1 MTDLDKQYNSAQ
13 VETKWYSLW
22 ESRGYFRP
30 ASDFVTQ
37 STVPSPQF
45 LDKTQKKSGDRGP
58 SPRDSRYVIVI
69 PPPNVT
75 GMLHMGHALNNV
87 IQDILVRWNR
97 MKGRDT
103 LWVPGVDHAGI
114 ATQNV
119 VEKKIAKEKK
129 TRWDLGREKFLEEVW
144 KWKHEHGSTITRQ
157 LRRLGASCDW
167 TRERFT
173 MDDGLSK
180 AVREAFVT
188 LYERGLI
195 YRGNYIINWCPR
207 CQTALSDEEAAHKD
221 VQGGLYHIKYPIVKS
236 PSPGFQPPSSSGR
249 GGREGVGIDHIVV
262 ATTRPET
269 MLGDTAVAVHPND
282 PRYKHLIGKKVVLP
296 LMNREIPVIA
306 DAFVDPEFGT
316 GIVKVTP
323 AHDPNDF
330 AMGRRH
336 KLEQINVMTP
346 DGKINE
352 RGGVY
357 KGMDRFEARK
367 KILQDLE
374 EQGLF
379 VRRDSHLHAVG
390 HCYRCDTVVEP
401 YLSKQWFVKM
411 QPLAEKALK
420 AHEQGKTVFFPN
432 RWTKVYLNWLR
443 GIRDWCISRQIWWGH
458 PIPAWH
464 CRACAESTD
473 HRSHAM
479 DPGLSTVDTMKGIIV
494 ARETPKECPHC
505 QSKDLVQDPDVLDT
519 WFSSWLWPF
528 STLGWPDK
536 TGDLKKF
543 YPTSDLV
550 TAPEIIF
557 FWVARMI
564 MAGLEF
570 LGEVPFHRI
579 YIHGTVRAASG
590 LKMSKSLG
598 NSIDPLEVIE
608 AIGADALR
616 YSLVMLSAQ
625 DVYLSREKFEVGRNF
640 TTKVWNACR
649 FVLMQI
655 QDLESASTDAGQF
668 KRLELSLP
676 NRWILSR
683 FEEKA
688 AGVERLLS
696 QFGLAQ
702 AAAELYHFVW
712 DDFCDWYIELA
723 KPMVQSGDVPPQSVG
738 GQAALKLQT
747 QKVLFFVCE
756 RILRLLHP
764 FMPFMTEE
772 IWQRFKEKA
781 TGRMSLPHVSSGNPG
796 RGSPIKA
803 FGDDEKNEWP
813 ESIMFAGW
821 PHDGPK
827 HFYDAEAQKAIGLL
841 QDAVSGIRDLRAR
854 FQIAPTDKLKAVIVC
869 KEKGAREVLTAFER
883 EVKTLGRLAELQCV
897 RTFEKKGAMVANA
910 FPSFDVFISVEGILD
925 LEKEKKR
932 LGKKI
937 RETEA
942 WIKSIRK
949 KVENPSFAE
958 KAPKEILEKEK
969 EKLEDAQKLLLSYK
983 TQLTSF

>member
-1 MTDLDKQYNSAQ
+1 MLDKQYNSKE
-13 VETKWYSLW
+13 VERKWYRLW
-22 ESRGYFRP
+22 EEKGFFRP
-30 ASDFVTQ
+30 ATDHGR
-37 STVPSPQF
+37 
-45 LDKTQKKSGDRGP
+45 KTAGKS
-58 SPRDSRYVIVI
+58 YAIVI

-75 GMLHMGHALNNV
+75 GILHMGHALNNS

-97 MKGRDT
+97 MRGRDT

-119 VEKKIAKEKK
+119 VEKKLAKEKK

-144 KWKHEHGSTITRQ
+144 KWKHDHGSTITRQ

-173 MDDGLSK
+173 MDEGLSK

-221 VQGGLYHIKYPIVKS
+221 VQGGLYHIKYPIAGKS
-236 PSPGFQPPSSSGR
+236 GPYEKMG
-249 GGREGVGIDHIVV
+249 EDHIVV

-269 MLGDTAVAVHPND
+269 MLGDTAVAIHPKD
-282 PRYKHLIGKKVVLP
+282 PRYQHLIGKKVILP
-296 LMNREIPVIA
+296 LVNREIPVIT
-306 DAFVDPEFGT
+306 DEFVDPEFGT
-316 GIVKVTP
+316 GMVKVTP

-330 AMGRRH
+330 AMGHRH
-336 KLEQINVMTP
+336 NLEQVNVMTP

-352 RGGVY
+352 NGGPY

-367 KILQDLE
+367 KILVDLE
-374 EQGLF
+374 AQGLF
-379 VRRDSHLHAVG
+379 IKRDSHLHAVG

-420 AHEQGKTVFFPN
+420 AHEQGKTVFYPD

-458 PIPAWH
+458 QIPAWH
-464 CRACAESTD
+464 CAYCAKDDGNRMTD
-473 HRSHAM
+473 EVKKDLASSSVHHS
-479 DPGLSTVDTMKGIIV
+479 SSKGITV
-494 ARETPKECPHC
+494 AREKPSKCPTC
-505 QSKDLVQDPDVLDT
+505 GGTDLKQDPDVLDT

-528 STLGWPDK
+528 STLGWPEK
-536 TGDLKKF
+536 TEDLKKF

-570 LGEVPFHRI
+570 MLEVPFRQI

-608 AIGADALR
+608 EMGADALR

-625 DVYLSREKFEVGRNF
+625 DVFLSREKFEVGRNF
-640 TTKVWNACR
+640 ANKVWNACR
-649 FVLMQI
+649 FVLMQLG
-655 QDLESASTDAGQF
+655 DLKDASADPGQF
-668 KRLELSLP
+668 KQSELSLP
-676 NRWILSR
+676 SRWILSR
-683 FEEKA
+683 LEERTA
-688 AGVERLLS
+688 AVEKHLG

-702 AAAELYHFVW
+702 AASDLYHFVW

-723 KPMVQSGDVPPQSVG
+723 KPMIQSADPS
-738 GQAALKLQT
+738 LKLQT
-747 QKVLFFVCE
+747 QKVLFYVTE
-756 RILRLLHP
+756 KILRLLQP
-764 FMPFMTEE
+764 FMPFITEE
-772 IWQRFKEKA
+772 IWQTFKQKA
-781 TGRMSLPHVSSGNPG
+781 SDA
-796 RGSPIKA
+796 KA
-803 FGDDEKNEWP
+803 WP
-813 ESIMFAGW
+813 ETLMFAGW
-821 PHDGPK
+821 PHTENPVFRDT
-827 HFYDAEAQKAIGLL
+827 AAQKAIGLL
-841 QDAVSGIRDLRAR
+841 QDAVGGIRDLRTR
-854 FQIAPTDKLKAVIVC
+854 FQIAPQNKLKAVIAC
-869 KEKGAREVLTAFER
+869 KEQATREVLRQFER
-883 EVKTLGRLAELQCV
+883 EVKALARLETLEITGE
-897 RTFEKKGAMVANA
+897 FKKQGAMVANA
-910 FPSFDVFISVEGILD
+910 FADFNVFVSLEGILD
-925 LEKEKKR
+925 LEEEKKR
-932 LGKKI
+932 LRKKI
-937 RETEA
+937 AETGQ
-942 WIKSIRK
+942 WIENIRK
-949 KVENPSFAE
+949 KIENPSFAE

-969 EKLEDAQKLLLSYK
+969 EKLNDAKSLLLSFQ
-983 TQLTSF
+983 TQLAGL

>member
-1 MTDLDKQYNSAQ
+1 MTLETRFNPAD
-13 VETKWYSLW
+13 VETRFYQEW
-22 ESRGYFRP
+22 ESKGYFRP
-30 ASDFVTQ
+30 ASDRVGSGSFSDSGKRCLT
-37 STVPSPQF
+37 PLPN
-45 LDKTQKKSGDRGP
+45 DEGDRHHFKEQNGA
-58 SPRDSRYVIVI
+58 SPRPYVIVI

-75 GMLHMGHALNNV
+75 GILHMGHALNNS
-87 IQDILVRWNR
+87 IQDILTRWHR
-97 MKGRDT
+97 MKGIDT

-119 VEKKIAKEKK
+119 VEKKLAKEKK

-144 KWKHEHGSTITRQ
+144 KWKDEHGSTITRQ

-173 MDDGLSK
+173 MDEGLSK

-221 VQGGLYHIKYPIVKS
+221 VQGGLYHIKYPICGKN
-236 PSPGFQPPSSSGR
+236 PPYEEMG
-249 GGREGVGIDHIVV
+249 EDHIVV

-269 MLGDTAVAVHPND
+269 MLGDTAVAVHPTD
-282 PRYKHLIGKKVVLP
+282 PRYKHLIGKKVLLP
-296 LMNREIPVIA
+296 LVNREILVIA
-306 DAFVDPEFGT
+306 DEFVDPEFGT

-330 AMGRRH
+330 AMGHRH

-346 DGKINE
+346 NGKINE
-352 RGGVY
+352 HGGAY

-367 KILQDLE
+367 QILKDLE
-374 EQGLF
+374 AQELF

-420 AHEQGKTVFFPN
+420 AHEQGKTVFYPD

-458 PIPAWH
+458 QIPVWYD
-464 CRACAESTD
+464 EEEN
-473 HRSHAM
+473 
-479 DPGLSTVDTMKGIIV
+479 IYV
-494 ARETPKECPHC
+494 ARSEQEAREQSRKKRGKEVN
-505 QSKDLVQDPDVLDT
+505 LIQDPDVLDT

-528 STLGWPDK
+528 STLGWPAK
-536 TGDLKKF
+536 TEDLKKF

-570 LGEVPFHRI
+570 MGEVPFHRI

-598 NSIDPLEVIE
+598 NVIDPLEIVE
-608 AIGADALR
+608 EMGADALR

-640 TTKVWNACR
+640 TNKVWNACR
-649 FVLMQI
+649 FVLMQ
-655 QDLESASTDAGQF
+655 LEDFKEASVDPKQF
-668 KRLELSLP
+668 DKIELSLP
-676 NRWILSR
+676 SRWILSL

-688 AGVERLLS
+688 AQVERH
-696 QFGLAQ
+696 LAQ
-702 AAAELYHFVW
+702 FEMSQAATELYHFVW

-723 KPMVQSGDVPPQSVG
+723 KPMILSQD
-738 GQAALKLQT
+738 AALKLQT

-756 RILRLLHP
+756 RILRLLNP
-764 FMPFMTEE
+764 FMPFVTET
-772 IWQRFKEKA
+772 IWGNFKEKA
-781 TGRMSLPHVSSGNPG
+781 KDAKT
-796 RGSPIKA
+796 
-803 FGDDEKNEWP
+803 WP
-813 ESIMFAGW
+813 ESLMLAHW
-821 PHDGPK
+821 PLESARRFENK
-827 HFYDAEAQKAIGLL
+827 EAQKAIG
-841 QDAVSGIRDLRAR
+841 DAPGSGERNPGSARPVSDRASE
-854 FQIAPTDKLKAVIVC
+854 Q
-869 KEKGAREVLTAFER
+869 
-883 EVKTLGRLAELQCV
+883 
-897 RTFEKKGAMVANA
+897 
-910 FPSFDVFISVEGILD
+910 VESCRGVQRA
-925 LEKEKKR
+925 K
-932 LGKKI
+932 
-937 RETEA
+937 
-942 WIKSIRK
+942 
-949 KVENPSFAE
+949 
-958 KAPKEILEKEK
+958 
-969 EKLEDAQKLLLSYK
+969 DAGYPQGV
-983 TQLTSF
+983 

>member
-1 MTDLDKQYNSAQ
+1 
-13 VETKWYSLW
+13 
-22 ESRGYFRP
+22 
-30 ASDFVTQ
+30 
-37 STVPSPQF
+37 
-45 LDKTQKKSGDRGP
+45 
-58 SPRDSRYVIVI
+58 
-69 PPPNVT
+69 
-75 GMLHMGHALNNV
+75 MGHALNSS
-87 IQDILVRWNR
+87 IQDILIRWNR

-119 VEKKIAKEKK
+119 VEKKLAKEKK
-129 TRWDLGREKFLEEVW
+129 TRWDVGREKFLEEVW
-144 KWKHEHGSTITRQ
+144 KWKNEHGSTITLQ
-157 LRRLGASCDW
+157 LRRLGSSCDW

-173 MDDGLSK
+173 MDEGLSK

-221 VQGGLYHIKYPIVKS
+221 MQGGLYHIKYPIAGKS
-236 PSPGFQPPSSSGR
+236 GPYEKMG
-249 GGREGVGIDHIVV
+249 EDHIVV

-269 MLGDTAVAVHPND
+269 MLGDTAVAVHPTD
-282 PRYKHLIGKKVVLP
+282 PRYIHLIGKKVILP
-296 LMNREIPVIA
+296 LLNREIPVIA
-306 DAFVDPEFGT
+306 DDFVDPEFGT

-330 AMGRRH
+330 AMGHRH
-336 KLEQINVMTP
+336 HLEQINVMTP
-346 DGKINE
+346 DAKINE
-352 RGGVY
+352 HGGIY

-390 HCYRCDTVVEP
+390 HCYRCDTVIEP

-420 AHEQGKTVFFPN
+420 AHEQGKTVFTPD

-458 PIPAWH
+458 RLPVWY
-464 CRACAESTD
+464 CAKCAQSQAGKTTD
-473 HRSHAM
+473 QRPQTTAKDLQSAVC
-479 DPGLSTVDTMKGIIV
+479 GLQSDGAIV
-494 ARETPKECPHC
+494 SREDITECPHC
-505 QSKDLVQDPDVLDT
+505 GSKDIKRDPDVLDT

-528 STLGWPDK
+528 STLGWPPENQASLAKGGPDK
-536 TGDLKKF
+536 TEDLKKF

-570 LGEVPFHRI
+570 MGEVPFQQVH
-579 YIHGTVRAASG
+579 IHGTVRAATG

-608 AIGADALR
+608 EMGADALR

-640 TTKVWNACR
+640 ANKVWNACR
-649 FVLMQI
+649 FVLMQLA
-655 QDLESASTDAGQF
+655 DLKDASSDPEQF
-668 KRLELSLP
+668 EKMDLSLP
-676 NRWILSR
+676 SRWILSR
-683 FEEKA
+683 LEEKTA
-688 AGVERLLS
+688 AIEKHLT

-702 AAAELYHFVW
+702 AATELYHFVW

-723 KPMVQSGDVPPQSVG
+723 KPMVLSED
-738 GQAALKLQT
+738 ATLRLQT

-756 RILRLLHP
+756 RMLRLLHP

-772 IWQRFKEKA
+772 IWQTFKQKA
-781 TGRMSLPHVSSGNPG
+781 ADAKT
-796 RGSPIKA
+796 
-803 FGDDEKNEWP
+803 WP
-813 ESIMFAGW
+813 ESIMFVVW
-821 PHDGPK
+821 PNEEKKRFHDEK
-827 HFYDAEAQKAIGLL
+827 AQEAIGLL
-841 QDAVSGIRDLRAR
+841 QDAVCGIRDLRVR
-854 FQIAPTDKLKAVIVC
+854 FQIAPTDKLKAIIVC
-869 KEKGAREVLTAFER
+869 KEQATLETVRVFER
-883 EVKTLGRLAELQCV
+883 EVKVLGRLAELQCV
-897 RTFEKKGAMVANA
+897 REFEKKGAMAANSFAA
-910 FPSFDVFISVEGILD
+910 FDIFISLEGILD
-925 LEKEKKR
+925 PEEEKKR
-932 LGKKI
+932 LQKKI
-937 RETEA
+937 QETEQ
-942 WIKSIRK
+942 WIEAIRK

-969 EKLEDAQKLLLSYK
+969 EKLADAKKLLVSYQ
-983 TQLTSF
+983 TQLASF

>member
-1 MTDLDKQYNSAQ
+1 MDLDKQYNSKE

-22 ESRGYFRP
+22 EAKGYFRP
-30 ASDFVTQ
+30 ASDGVAQTSDQ
-37 STVPSPQF
+37 RLATSDSKDKSRVPSPE
-45 LDKTQKKSGDRGP
+45 
-58 SPRDSRYVIVI
+58 SRPYVIVI

-75 GMLHMGHALNNV
+75 GILHMGHALNNA

-119 VEKKIAKEKK
+119 VEKKLAKEKK
-129 TRWDLGREKFLEEVW
+129 TRWDVGREAFLKEVW
-144 KWKHEHGSTITRQ
+144 KWKNEHGSTITRQ

-173 MDDGLSK
+173 MDEGLSK

-221 VQGGLYHIKYPIVKS
+221 VQGGLYHIKYPIVGKNG
-236 PSPGFQPPSSSGR
+236 PYEKMG
-249 GGREGVGIDHIVV
+249 EDHIVV

-282 PRYKHLIGKKVVLP
+282 PRYKHLIGKKVILP
-296 LMNREIPVIA
+296 LLNREIPVIA
-306 DAFVDPEFGT
+306 DEFVDPEFGT

-330 AMGRRH
+330 AMGHRH

-352 RGGVY
+352 HGGAY

-374 EQGLF
+374 ELGFF

-390 HCYRCDTVVEP
+390 HCYRCDTVIEP

-411 QPLAEKALK
+411 QPLAEKALR
-420 AHEQGKTVFFPN
+420 AHREGKTKFYPD
-432 RWTKVYLNWLR
+432 RWTKVYTNWLE

-458 PIPAWH
+458 QIPAWH
-464 CRACAESTD
+464 CLQCQAAGNGERGTGND
-473 HRSHAM
+473 
-479 DPGLSTVDTMKGIIV
+479 GIIV
-494 ARETPKECPHC
+494 SREEPKECPTC
-505 QSKDLVQDPDVLDT
+505 ASKDIKRDQDVLDT

-528 STLGWPDK
+528 STLGWPDVNSE
-536 TGDLKKF
+536 DLKKF

-570 LGEVPFHRI
+570 LSEVPFTRVH
-579 YIHGTVRAASG
+579 IHGTVRAASG

-608 AIGADALR
+608 EMGADALR

-640 TTKVWNACR
+640 ANKVWNACR
-649 FVLMQI
+649 FVLMQLG
-655 QDLESASTDAGQF
+655 DFKEASTDPAQF
-668 KRLELSLP
+668 EPMKLSLP
-676 NRWILSR
+676 SRWILSR
-683 FEEKA
+683 FEEKTA
-688 AGVERLLS
+688 EIERYLT

-702 AAAELYHFVW
+702 AATELYHLVW

-723 KPMVQSGDVPPQSVG
+723 KPMLLSEDK
-738 GQAALKLQT
+738 ALKEQT

-756 RILRLLHP
+756 RMLRFLHP
-764 FMPFMTEE
+764 FMPFITEE
-772 IWQRFKEKA
+772 IWQKFKEKA
-781 TGRMSLPHVSSGNPG
+781 STQDNLVGAPAGCTYGVNSGFWADTIMLAP
-796 RGSPIKA
+796 
-803 FGDDEKNEWP
+803 WP
-813 ESIMFAGW
+813 FDGEQRF
-821 PHDGPK
+821 HDL
-827 HFYDAEAQKAIGLL
+827 EAQKAIGLL
-841 QDAVSGIRDLRAR
+841 QDAVGGIRDLRVR
-854 FQIAPTDKLKAVIVC
+854 FQIAPTDKLTAVIVC
-869 KEKGAREVLTAFER
+869 KEQRTLETLRVFER
-883 EVKTLGRLAELQCV
+883 EVKVLGRLAELQCV
-897 RTFEKKGAMVANA
+897 LEFQKKGAMAANSFA
-910 FPSFDVFISVEGILD
+910 AFDVFISLEGILD
-925 LEKEKKR
+925 PEEEKKR
-932 LGKKI
+932 LQKKI
-937 RETEA
+937 RETEQ
-942 WIKSIRK
+942 WIGNIRK
-949 KVENPSFAE
+949 KVENPSFAQ

-969 EKLEDAQKLLLSYK
+969 EKLTDANKLLVSYQ
-983 TQLTSF
+983 TQLASF

>member
-1 MTDLDKQYNSAQ
+1 MAELDKQYNSKQ
-13 VETKWYSLW
+13 VEEKWYRLW
-22 ESRGYFRP
+22 EEKGYFRP
-30 ASDFVTQ
+30 ASDGVASQ
-37 STVPSPQF
+37 VSS
-45 LDKTQKKSGDRGP
+45 LKSQP
-58 SPRDSRYVIVI
+58 YVIVI

-75 GMLHMGHALNNV
+75 GILHMGHALNGS
-87 IQDILVRWNR
+87 IQDILIRWNR

-119 VEKKIAKEKK
+119 VEKKLAKEKK
-129 TRWDLGREKFLEEVW
+129 TRWDLGREAFLQEVW
-144 KWKHEHGSTITRQ
+144 KWKNEHGSTITRQ

-167 TRERFT
+167 SRERFT
-173 MDDGLSK
+173 MDEGLTQ

-221 VQGGLYHIKYPIVKS
+221 MQGGLYHIKYPCL
-236 PSPGFQPPSSSGR
+236 PAGR
-249 GGREGVGIDHIVV
+249 RSVDLKGPYEKMGEDHIVV

-269 MLGDTAVAVHPND
+269 MLGDTAVAVHPDD
-282 PRYKHLIGKKVVLP
+282 PRYQHLIGKKVLLP
-296 LMNREIPVIA
+296 LVNREIPVIA
-306 DAFVDPEFGT
+306 DTFVDPEFGT

-330 AMGRRH
+330 AMGHRH
-336 KLEQINVMTP
+336 DLEQINVMTP

-352 RGGVY
+352 HGGVY
-357 KGMDRFEARK
+357 QGMDRFEARK

-374 EQGLF
+374 EQQLF

-411 QPLAEKALK
+411 KPLAEKAIQ
-420 AHEQGKTVFFPN
+420 AHAQGKTVITPD
-432 RWTKVYLNWLR
+432 RWTKVYLNWLH
-443 GIRDWCISRQIWWGH
+443 GMRDWCISRQIWWGH
-458 PIPAWH
+458 QIPAWH
-464 CRACAESTD
+464 CKPCQDAGND
-473 HRSHAM
+473 
-479 DPGLSTVDTMKGIIV
+479 GIV
-494 ARETPKECPHC
+494 VSRTPPEKCPHC
-505 QSKDLVQDPDVLDT
+505 GGKDLVQDPDVLDT

-536 TGDLKKF
+536 NAADLKKF
-543 YPTSDLV
+543 YPTSDLI

-570 LGEVPFHRI
+570 LGEVPFTRVNL
-579 YIHGTVRAASG
+579 HGTVRAASG

-608 AIGADALR
+608 EMGADALR

-640 TTKVWNACR
+640 ANKVWNACR
-649 FVLMQI
+649 FVLMQ
-655 QDLESASTDAGQF
+655 LEGFNEASTDPEQF
-668 KRLELSLP
+668 KKDALSLP
-676 NRWILSR
+676 SRWILSR
-683 FEEKA
+683 FEEKTA
-688 AGVERLLS
+688 EIERLLS

-702 AAAELYHFVW
+702 AATELYHLVW
-712 DDFCDWYIELA
+712 NDFCDWYIELA
-723 KPMVQSGDVPPQSVG
+723 KPMVLSENH
-738 GQAALKLQT
+738 ALKLET

-756 RILRLLHP
+756 RMLRLLHP
-764 FMPFMTEE
+764 FMPFLTEE
-772 IWQRFKEKA
+772 IWQTFRQKA
-781 TGRMSLPHVSSGNPG
+781 VDSKSWPG
-796 RGSPIKA
+796 TVMLA
-803 FGDDEKNEWP
+803 V
-813 ESIMFAGW
+813 W
-821 PHDGPK
+821 PHEEGKRFHDV
-827 HFYDAEAQKAIGLL
+827 EAQEAIGLL
-841 QDAVSGIRDLRAR
+841 QDAVGGIRDLRVR

-869 KEKGAREVLTAFER
+869 KEQGTLDILKQFER
-883 EVKTLGRLAELQCV
+883 EVKVLGRLAELQCV
-897 RTFEKKGAMVANA
+897 REFQKQGAMAANSFA
-910 FPSFDVFISVEGILD
+910 AFDVFVSLEGIVD
-925 LEKEKKR
+925 PDEEKKR
-932 LGKKI
+932 LQKKI
-937 RETEA
+937 QETVQ
-942 WIKSIRK
+942 WIENIRK

-969 EKLEDAQKLLLSYK
+969 EKLEDAKKLLVSYQ

>member
-1 MTDLDKQYNSAQ
+1 MELDKQYNSKQ
-13 VETKWYSLW
+13 VETKWYTLW
-22 ESRGYFRP
+22 EAKGYFRP
-30 ASDFVTQ
+30 QSDRVAQIADHRLQTAAKTKEKSPVSSLQ
-37 STVPSPQF
+37 SEVRP
-45 LDKTQKKSGDRGP
+45 
-58 SPRDSRYVIVI
+58 YVIVI

-75 GMLHMGHALNNV
+75 GILHMGHALNNS
-87 IQDILVRWNR
+87 IQDVLVRWNR
-97 MKGRDT
+97 MRGRDT

-119 VEKKIAKEKK
+119 VEKKLAKEKK
-129 TRWDLGREKFLEEVW
+129 TRWDVGREAFLKEVW

-173 MDDGLSK
+173 MDEGLSK

-195 YRGNYIINWCPR
+195 YRGHYIINWCPR

-221 VQGGLYHIKYPIVKS
+221 VQGGLYHIKYPIAGKS
-236 PSPGFQPPSSSGR
+236 VPFEKMG
-249 GGREGVGIDHIVV
+249 EDHIVV

-269 MLGDTAVAVHPND
+269 MLGDTAVAVHPDD
-282 PRYKHLIGKKVVLP
+282 PRYKHLIGKQVILP
-296 LMNREIPVIA
+296 LMDRGIPVIT
-306 DAFVDPEFGT
+306 DEFVDPEFGT

-330 AMGRRH
+330 AMGHRH
-336 KLEQINVMTP
+336 KLEQINIMTP

-352 RGGVY
+352 NGGAY
-357 KGMDRFEARK
+357 RGMDRFEARK
-367 KILQDLE
+367 KILKDLE

-401 YLSKQWFVKM
+401 YLSQQWFVKM

-420 AHEQGKTVFFPN
+420 AHRQGKTVFYPD
-432 RWTKVYLNWLR
+432 RWTKVYLNWLG

-458 PIPAWH
+458 RLPVWYCSKCEQTQTGKTTEKSLQSEVCSLKPH
-464 CRACAESTD
+464 
-473 HRSHAM
+473 
-479 DPGLSTVDTMKGIIV
+479 GVIV
-494 ARETPKECPHC
+494 SREDIEQCPHC
-505 QSKDLVQDPDVLDT
+505 RSKDIRRDEDVLDT

-528 STLGWPDK
+528 STLGWPAK

-570 LGEVPFHRI
+570 MGEVPFTQIH
-579 YIHGTVRAASG
+579 IHGTVRAATG

-608 AIGADALR
+608 EMGADALR

-640 TTKVWNACR
+640 ANKVWNACR
-649 FVLMQI
+649 FVLMQ
-655 QDLESASTDAGQF
+655 LEGLETASADPGQF
-668 KRLELSLP
+668 KNETLSLP
-676 NRWILSR
+676 SRWILSR

-688 AGVERLLS
+688 AAIEKHLS

-702 AAAELYHFVW
+702 AATELYHFVW

-723 KPMVQSGDVPPQSVG
+723 KPMTQSSD
-738 GQAALKLQT
+738 AALKLQT
-747 QKVLFFVCE
+747 QKVLFYVTE

-764 FMPFMTEE
+764 FMPFITEE
-772 IWQRFKEKA
+772 IWQTFKQKA
-781 TGRMSLPHVSSGNPG
+781 AG
-796 RGSPIKA
+796 A
-803 FGDDEKNEWP
+803 EAWP
-813 ESIMFAGW
+813 ETLLFAGW
-821 PHDGPK
+821 PYDGGKKFHDAK
-827 HFYDAEAQKAIGLL
+827 AQKAIGLL
-841 QDAVSGIRDLRAR
+841 QDAVGGIRDLRVR
-854 FQIAPTDKLKAVIVC
+854 SQIAPTEKLKAVIVC
-869 KEKGAREVLTAFER
+869 KEKGTQEALQTFER

-897 RTFEKKGAMVANA
+897 RTFQKKGAMAASSFAA
-910 FPSFDVFISVEGILD
+910 FDIFVSLEGILD
-925 LEKEKKR
+925 PEAEKKR
-932 LGKKI
+932 LQKKI
-937 RETEA
+937 QETEQ
-942 WIKSIRK
+942 WIENIRK

-969 EKLEDAQKLLLSYK
+969 EKLHDAKSLLVSYQ
-983 TQLTSF
+983 TQLAGL

>member
-1 MTDLDKQYNSAQ
+1 MDLDKQYNSKQ

-22 ESRGYFRP
+22 EAKGYFRP
-30 ASDFVTQ
+30 ASDSVAQTTDPKLPSADKKKTATADHGQ
-37 STVPSPQF
+37 SSVDAP
-45 LDKTQKKSGDRGP
+45 
-58 SPRDSRYVIVI
+58 YVIVI

-75 GMLHMGHALNNV
+75 GILHMGHALNSS

-97 MKGRDT
+97 MKGEDT

-119 VEKKIAKEKK
+119 VEKKLAKEKK
-129 TRWDLGREKFLEEVW
+129 TRWDLGREAFLKEVW
-144 KWKHEHGSTITRQ
+144 KWKNEHGSTITRQ

-173 MDDGLSK
+173 MDEGLSK

-221 VQGGLYHIKYPIVKS
+221 VQGGLYHIKYPIVGKNS
-236 PSPGFQPPSSSGR
+236 PYEKMG
-249 GGREGVGIDHIVV
+249 EDHVVV

-282 PRYKHLIGKKVVLP
+282 PRYKHLIGKKVLLP
-296 LMNREIPVIA
+296 LLNREIPVIA
-306 DAFVDPEFGT
+306 DDFVDPEFGT

-330 AMGRRH
+330 AMGHRH
-336 KLEQINVMTP
+336 KLEQINVMTA

-352 RGGVY
+352 NGGVY

-390 HCYRCDTVVEP
+390 HCYRCDTVIEP

-420 AHEQGKTVFFPN
+420 AHEHGKTVFYPD

-458 PIPAWH
+458 QIPAWH
-464 CRACAESTD
+464 CARCAQDNGGRMADGEKIKTSSTIHPPPSD
-473 HRSHAM
+473 
-479 DPGLSTVDTMKGIIV
+479 GIIV
-494 ARETPKECPHC
+494 SRTAPEKCPHC
-505 QSKDLVQDPDVLDT
+505 GSKDLTQDPDVLDT

-536 TGDLKKF
+536 TEDLKKF

-564 MAGLEF
+564 MAGMEF
-570 LGEVPFHRI
+570 MGEVPFRQIH
-579 YIHGTVRAASG
+579 IHGTVRAASG

-608 AIGADALR
+608 EMGADALR

-640 TTKVWNACR
+640 ANKVWNACR
-649 FVLMQI
+649 FVLMQLG
-655 QDLESASTDAGQF
+655 DFKDASLDPAQF
-668 KRLELSLP
+668 KKTELSLP
-676 NRWILSR
+676 SRWILSR
-683 FEEKA
+683 LEEKTA
-688 AGVERLLS
+688 LIEKHLS
-696 QFGLAQ
+696 EFGLAQ
-702 AAAELYHFVW
+702 VATELYHFVW

-723 KPMVQSGDVPPQSVG
+723 KPMTQGAEGP
-738 GQAALKLQT
+738 LKLQT
-747 QKVLFFVCE
+747 QKVLFYVTE
-756 RILRLLHP
+756 KILRLLHP
-764 FMPFMTEE
+764 FMPFITEE
-772 IWQRFKEKA
+772 IWQTFKQKA
-781 TGRMSLPHVSSGNPG
+781 SDAKS
-796 RGSPIKA
+796 
-803 FGDDEKNEWP
+803 WP
-813 ESIMFAGW
+813 ETIMFAGW
-821 PHDGPK
+821 PCDEKKEFHD
-827 HFYDAEAQKAIGLL
+827 DEAQKSISLL
-841 QDAVSGIRDLRAR
+841 QNAVGGLRDLRVR
-854 FQIAPTDKLKAVIVC
+854 FQISPTDKLAAVIVC
-869 KEKGAREVLTAFER
+869 KEQGTLEIVQAFEH
-883 EVKTLGRLAELQCV
+883 EVKVLGRLAGLQCV
-897 RTFEKKGAMVANA
+897 REFQKKGAMAASSFAA
-910 FPSFDVFISVEGILD
+910 FDIFISLEGILD
-925 LEKEKKR
+925 PEAEKKR
-932 LGKKI
+932 LQKKI
-937 RETEA
+937 QETEQ
-942 WIKSIRK
+942 WIETIRK
-949 KVENPSFAE
+949 KVENSSFAE

-969 EKLEDAQKLLLSYK
+969 EKLADAKKLLVSYHA
-983 TQLTSF
+983 QLASF

>member
-1 MTDLDKQYNSAQ
+1 MDLDKQYNSKE
-13 VETKWYSLW
+13 VEQKWYRLW
-22 ESRGYFRP
+22 EEKGYFRP
-30 ASDFVTQ
+30 QSDR
-37 STVPSPQF
+37 STGHGMRDTEKLNVARAP
-45 LDKTQKKSGDRGP
+45 GGRGP
-58 SPRDSRYVIVI
+58 YVIVI

-75 GMLHMGHALNNV
+75 GILHMGHALNNS

-119 VEKKIAKEKK
+119 VEKKLAKEKK

-144 KWKHEHGSTITRQ
+144 KWKHDHGSTITRQ

-173 MDDGLSK
+173 MDEGLSK

-221 VQGGLYHIKYPIVKS
+221 VQGGLYHIKYPIAGKQG
-236 PSPGFQPPSSSGR
+236 PYEKMG
-249 GGREGVGIDHIVV
+249 EDHIVV

-269 MLGDTAVAVHPND
+269 MLGDTAVAIHPKD
-282 PRYKHLIGKKVVLP
+282 PRYQHLIGKKVLLP
-296 LMNREIPVIA
+296 LVNREIPVIT
-306 DAFVDPEFGT
+306 DEFVDPEFGT
-316 GIVKVTP
+316 GMVKVTP

-330 AMGRRH
+330 AMGHRH
-336 KLEQINVMTP
+336 NLEQVNVMTP

-352 RGGVY
+352 HGGPY

-367 KILQDLE
+367 KILVDLE
-374 EQGLF
+374 AQGLF
-379 VRRDSHLHAVG
+379 IKRDSHLHAVG

-411 QPLAEKALK
+411 QPLADKALK
-420 AHEQGKTVFFPN
+420 AHEQGKTVFYPD

-458 PIPAWH
+458 RLPVWYCSKCEQSQTPVNGERQTGNEKGSAFSVPH
-464 CRACAESTD
+464 S
-473 HRSHAM
+473 
-479 DPGLSTVDTMKGIIV
+479 PGIIV
-494 ARETPKECPHC
+494 SRTDINACPHC
-505 QSKDLVQDPDVLDT
+505 GSKDIKRDEDVLDT

-528 STLGWPDK
+528 STLGWPEK
-536 TGDLKKF
+536 TEDLKKF

-570 LGEVPFHRI
+570 MGEAPFNQI

-608 AIGADALR
+608 EMGADALR

-625 DVYLSREKFEVGRNF
+625 DVFLSREKFEVGRNF
-640 TTKVWNACR
+640 ANKVWNACR
-649 FVLMQI
+649 FALMQLG
-655 QDLESASTDAGQF
+655 DLKEASVDPEQF
-668 KRLELSLP
+668 KKNELSLP
-676 NRWILSR
+676 SRWILSR
-683 FEEKA
+683 LEERTAVIEKHLA
-688 AGVERLLS
+688 

-702 AAAELYHFVW
+702 AATDLYHFVW

-723 KPMVQSGDVPPQSVG
+723 KPMIQSED
-738 GQAALKLQT
+738 AALKLQT
-747 QKVLFFVCE
+747 QKVLFYVTE
-756 RILRLLHP
+756 KILRLLHP
-764 FMPFMTEE
+764 FMPFITEE
-772 IWQRFKEKA
+772 IWQTFKTKIN
-781 TGRMSLPHVSSGNPG
+781 LPNPG
-796 RGSPIKA
+796 GWAGPT
-803 FGDDEKNEWP
+803 P
-813 ESIMFAGW
+813 EVGLGQLPETIMFAGW
-821 PHDGPK
+821 PHEEK
-827 HFYDAEAQKAIGLL
+827 KAFEDAEAQKAIGLL
-841 QDAVSGIRDLRAR
+841 QDAVGGIRDLRTR
-854 FQIAPTDKLKAVIVC
+854 FQIPPQNKLKAVIAC
-869 KEKGAREVLTAFER
+869 KAQGTREVLRQFER
-883 EVKTLGRLAELQCV
+883 EVKVLARLETLEITGEFRKQA
-897 RTFEKKGAMVANA
+897 GMVANA
-910 FPSFDVFISVEGILD
+910 FADFDVYISLEGILD
-925 LEKEKKR
+925 LEEEKKR
-932 LGKKI
+932 LRKKI
-937 RETEA
+937 AETEQ
-942 WIKSIRK
+942 WIENIRK
-949 KVENPSFAE
+949 KIENPSFAE
-958 KAPKEILEKEK
+958 KAPKEILDKEK
-969 EKLEDAQKLLLSYK
+969 EKLNDAKSLLLSFQ
-983 TQLTSF
+983 TQLAGL